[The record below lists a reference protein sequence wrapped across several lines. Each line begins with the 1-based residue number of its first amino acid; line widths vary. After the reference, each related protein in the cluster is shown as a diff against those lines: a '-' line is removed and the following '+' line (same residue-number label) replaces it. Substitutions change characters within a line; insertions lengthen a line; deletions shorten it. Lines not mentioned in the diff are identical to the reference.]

1 MKYQK
6 RPGVVH
12 TTICGVHVLIPS
24 REASAYCPR
33 LMKLPVL
40 WAATWDL
47 IGVED
52 EDEKILYVQRAF
64 TRAPDEKIR
73 TSVEQFCSA
82 MAERGYLI
90 PVEEQA

>member
-1 MKYQK
+1 M
-6 RPGVVH
+6 
-12 TTICGVHVLIPS
+12 LIPS
-24 REASAYCPR
+24 REASAYCR
-33 LMKLPVL
+33 HILKLPVL

-47 IGVED
+47 IGVEN
-52 EDEKILYVQRAF
+52 EDEKILYVQRVF